1 MKPFIYCVA
10 FVAILT
16 SCKKENLLPENNN
29 SQNPTMKTRSS
40 GDVQFCLEASLV
52 CEQNGVLIF
61 PSLDAFQK
69 VVEDIDRKH
78 EQWSANGESEEA
90 EYKISLR
97 FEAMFSYSSLRKQ
110 IYNERE
116 LWLNNDEL
124 DINNDPSD
132 KWTEGIG
139 LRTVL
144 NSNGA
149 VKIGNIIYVCRAF
162 GETFEIADGNFETMN
177 LIIGG
182 QRTGLTNTILHK
194 ADGSE
199 VDASNGNVLKVAD
212 DCFAWRTKS
221 DERTYNNNAR
231 KLKGKVWVHNLPFYA
246 NIGSESEHFKKKN
259 NGGWKKH
266 KADIITTQSSG
277 TLYDRHCRTSG
288 NISIG
293 QTKNNKKQVSSSV
306 TYWNQKTQSKNGQYG
321 SYHYSKEGSHSVSF
335 TIIL

>member
-1 MKPFIYCVA
+1 MQ
-10 FVAILT
+10 L
-16 SCKKENLLPENNN
+16 
-29 SQNPTMKTRSS
+29 RSS
-40 GDVQFCLEASLV
+40 GDVQFCPEASLV
-52 CEQNGVLIF
+52 CEQNGVLVF
-61 PSLDAFQK
+61 PSLEAFQK
-69 VVEDIDRKH
+69 VVEDIDQKH
-78 EQWSANGESEEA
+78 EQWPANGESEEA
-90 EYKISLR
+90 EYKVSPR

-110 IYNERE
+110 IHNERE

-162 GETFEIADGNFETMN
+162 GETFEISDGDFTTMN
-177 LIIGG
+177 SIIGG
-182 QRTGLTNTILHK
+182 QITGLPNTILHK

-199 VDASNGNVLKVAD
+199 IDASNGNILKAAD
-212 DCFAWRTKS
+212 DCFAWKS
-221 DERTYNNNAR
+221 ASGESNYSGGNR

-259 NGGWKKH
+259 NGGWKKE
-266 KADIITTQSSG
+266 KANTITTQSGG
-277 TLYDRHCRTSG
+277 TLYDRNCRTSG

-306 TYWNQKTQSKNGQYG
+306 TYWNQKTQSKQGQYV
-321 SYHYSKEGSHSVSF
+321 SYHYSKEGSSSTSF
-335 TIIL
+335 TLSL